1 MLTRHG
7 FTLVEAAVA
16 TVLTVLVS
24 AMLVSLLLRGQ
35 SVIIFE
41 RGRMEVLRTL
51 RSGALFASYEWSGL
65 TPGGGD
71 LMALGRSRLQYRGPR
86 GLASSCAA
94 RTDAIIVRP
103 DLRYG
108 VRAWVAG
115 RDSLLVYAAGDS
127 VAGTAPRWEPL
138 PLTGVAAGVC
148 PDGSPGLTLRTIID
162 SARLPLREVLRGAP
176 VRLFEPMESRLY
188 QSQGAW
194 WLGLRSLTGG
204 GSIQPALGP
213 LTANGFELRFHDLAG
228 VPTTDPA
235 LAVAVTATFRA
246 STRPPVVQLW
256 GRRPPRAGFSDSLVV
271 ELVTRNARPLG
282 TGP

>member
-1 MLTRHG
+1 MLKRNG
-7 FTLVEAAVA
+7 FTLVEAVVA
-16 TVLTVLVS
+16 AVLTAFVGAL
-24 AMLVSLLLRGQ
+24 LVSLLLRGQ
-35 SVIIFE
+35 AVIAFE
-41 RGRMEVLRTL
+41 RERMEVQRTL

-71 LMALGRSRLQYRGPR
+71 ILVLGRSNMQYRGPR
-86 GLASSCAA
+86 GLAFSCTA
-94 RTDAIIVRP
+94 RADAITVRH

-115 RDSLLVYAAGDS
+115 RDSFLVYAAGDS
-127 VAGTAPRWEPL
+127 VAGTSPRWEPL
-138 PLTGVAAGVC
+138 PLTGVVAGVC
-148 PDGSPGLTLRTIID
+148 PDGSSGLALQTIMD
-162 SARLPLREVLRGAP
+162 PARLPLHEVLPGTP
-176 VRLFEPMESRLY
+176 VRLFEAMESRLY

-213 LTANGFELRFHDLAG
+213 LTANGFELRFRDLAG

-235 LAVAVTATFRA
+235 LVVAVTATFRA
-246 STRPPVVQLW
+246 STAPPVVQPW
-256 GRRPPRAGFSDSLVV
+256 GRRPPGSTDSLVV
-271 ELVTRNARPLG
+271 ELVSRNATPVA

>member
-1 MLTRHG
+1 MLTQRG
-7 FTLVEAAVA
+7 FTLVEAIVA
-16 TVLTVLVS
+16 TVLTAFVGAL
-24 AMLVSLLLRGQ
+24 LVSLLLRGQ
-35 SVIIFE
+35 AVIVFE
-41 RGRMEVLRTL
+41 RGRMEVQRTL

-71 LMALGRSRLQYRGPR
+71 IMALGRSSLRYRGPR
-86 GLASSCAA
+86 GLAFSCTA
-94 RTDAIIVRP
+94 RADAVIVRN

-115 RDSLLVYAAGDS
+115 RDSLLAYAAGDS
-127 VAGTAPRWEPL
+127 AAGTSPRWEPL
-138 PLTGVAAGVC
+138 PLTGVVAGVC
-148 PDGSPGLTLRTIID
+148 PDGSPGLALQTIID
-162 SARLPLREVLRGAP
+162 PARLPLHELLPGAP
-176 VRLFEPMESRLY
+176 VRLFESMESRLY

-213 LTANGFELRFHDLAG
+213 LSANGFELRFRDLAG

-235 LAVAVTATFRA
+235 LVVAVTATFRA
-246 STRPPVVQLW
+246 STARPVVQPW
-256 GRRPPRAGFSDSLVV
+256 GRRPAGSTDSLVV
-271 ELVTRNARPLG
+271 ELVSRNARPMA